1 MEADVETGNSSASS
15 IQVVLRKRPLIEG
28 KEEGENDI
36 VRCVANT
43 NVTVYEPKIRV
54 DLTPVIEPTSFEFDY
69 VFNEMSTNAE
79 IYEKCCQP
87 LLDNVRKGAG
97 AVVFAFGQTGSGK
110 TYSMLGQGQTPGLYG
125 LAVTELLT
133 MARGENSLSASFY
146 EVYGTKLY
154 DLLNERLELKLL
166 QDEFKNVHVVGLTH
180 EGIKSAEDVTSLM
193 LRGQMLRA
201 IGTTHAND
209 RSSRSHAVLE
219 IRLHLVDQDTD
230 GRLTFVDL
238 AGSERATDTAEMDA
252 KTRREGAEINK
263 SLLALKECIRSMSMR
278 KRHIPFRVSKLT
290 QILRESFVG
299 RCKTVVIATISPCQ
313 QHCEDTLNT
322 LRYAHRIKELK
333 PSSTVASLSPI
344 PCSNCGLP
352 VFLGDRHV
360 CRRIQ
365 TQCPHCRQE
374 MEKNDLEAHVA
385 ECKEV
390 ALRCP
395 YCNERMLRG
404 EQGKHNRRC
413 TKLPVRCTAC
423 NQQVP
428 RNLLEKH
435 LLTDCNGA
443 KEKCRYCRILFPR
456 ALLNSHEQNC
466 DAMMKAC
473 EYCLQF
479 VRISRMEA
487 HLQQCPMNP
496 TRSRSGGPGSGGVGC
511 GVSRRPPATASGTT
525 VTTASSDMPL
535 KIPPSRQRTGLAS
548 SSTSM
553 PDKIGD
559 SNVITSPF
567 TSTSSNSSPNM
578 LGGPGT
584 PKRGFGR
591 VGSQISPLPT
601 SLGDPSLGV
610 SAIEQ
615 RHILS
620 SDSTMRGSSPSHL
633 RSNSD
638 GEISRQGGLRRDENL
653 SPSPPLS
660 PYHSASSTYNRT
672 HATSS
677 FSASPTQNHST
688 NTGPSN
694 SSLSPS
700 QYVTCPY
707 SRYGCRTRVSN
718 ATLARHLEESIRQ
731 HLDLVSK
738 YADKMDVQN
747 AELRRL
753 IVNTKQLPPLPHL
766 QNINLPERK
775 TCD

>member
-1 MEADVETGNSSASS
+1 METDNESCGSSSSS

-28 KEEGENDI
+28 KEDGQNDI
-36 VRCVANT
+36 VRCEAGT

-54 DLTPVIEPTSFEFDY
+54 DLTPVIEPSSFEFDY
-69 VFNEMSTNAE
+69 VFNETSTNEE
-79 IYEKCCQP
+79 IYERCCQP
-87 LLDNVRKGAG
+87 LLDNVRKGGG
-97 AVVFAFGQTGSGK
+97 AVLFAFGQTGSGK
-110 TYSMLGQGQTPGLYG
+110 TYSMLGQGHTPGLYG

-133 MARGENSLSASFY
+133 MATGENTLTASFY

-180 EGIKSAEDVTSLM
+180 ETIQSSEDVTSLM

-219 IRLHLVDQDTD
+219 IRLHLADQETD

-238 AGSERATDTAEMDA
+238 AGSERASDTAEMDP

-290 QILRESFVG
+290 QILRESLVG

-333 PSSTVASLSPI
+333 PSSVVASQAPF

-352 VFLGDRHV
+352 VFPGDKHI
-360 CRRIQ
+360 CRRIYI
-365 TQCPHCRQE
+365 QCPHCRQE
-374 MEKNDLEAHVA
+374 MEKNDLDAHIA
-385 ECKEV
+385 ECKDV
-390 ALRCP
+390 VLRCP

-404 EQGKHNRRC
+404 DQGKHNRRC
-413 TKLPVRCTAC
+413 TKLPVRCNAC

-428 RNLLEKH
+428 RNLLDKH
-435 LLTDCNGA
+435 LLNDCNGT
-443 KEKCRYCRILFPR
+443 KDKCRYCRVLFPR
-456 ALLNSHEQNC
+456 AILHSHEQNC

-479 VRISRMEA
+479 VRTSRLEG

-496 TRSRSGGPGSGGVGC
+496 NRSKSGGPGGPGT
-511 GVSRRPPATASGTT
+511 RRPPAITT
-525 VTTASSDMPL
+525 LTTGASSSSDVPL
-535 KIPPSRQRTGLAS
+535 KVPPSRQRIGLAS
-548 SSTSM
+548 SSTSVA
-553 PDKIGD
+553 DKTAGSGSI
-559 SNVITSPF
+559 SSPF
-567 TSTSSNSSPNM
+567 LPLSIGAPNNSLGTPSTPKKVYEQCDSPNSQSSTAI
-578 LGGPGT
+578 GSPTTSNGT
-584 PKRGFGR
+584 G
-591 VGSQISPLPT
+591 
-601 SLGDPSLGV
+601 
-610 SAIEQ
+610 EM
-615 RHILS
+615 RHIRS
-620 SDSTMRGSSPSHL
+620 SGSGARGCTPSYL

-638 GEISRQGGLRRDENL
+638 GEIRRQPITRTEENYSR
-653 SPSPPLS
+653 SPPPAHSTNNPCGRS
-660 PYHSASSTYNRT
+660 PPASSTSIF
-672 HATSS
+672 ATLGQGGSTGMSHSS
-677 FSASPTQNHST
+677 KADSR
-688 NTGPSN
+688 
-694 SSLSPS
+694 
-700 QYVTCPY
+700 YVTCPY
-707 SRYGCRTRVSN
+707 SRYGCHTKVSKL
-718 ATLARHLEESIRQ
+718 TLNKHLEESIRQ
-731 HLDLVSK
+731 HLDLVSQ
-738 YADKMDVQN
+738 YADRMDVQN

-766 QNINLPERK
+766 QSIDFPEKK
-775 TCD
+775 TCA